1 MIEWA
6 ETLADLE
13 QARVALLG
21 RKGEIT
27 GLMRMM
33 GKIAPEERPI
43 LGKRANELRG
53 MAEGLLEARNADLKQ
68 ADMRA
73 RMSSEAV
80 DITLP
85 GARPRWATSIS
96 STRSSTRSRTC
107 SAVSAIPWRRA
118 RRSRRVTTISP
129 RSTPPWITRAA
140 PRAIRSTSPITP
152 PPGTALA
159 WQGSP
164 RATSLPCRPKPVGPL
179 SQRQPHGLRQ
189 RGRPGGGRVGAAAE
203 RALHGPACPEGERR
217 GADGTGMHVKADAG
231 RVQHGRDLL

>member
-53 MAEGLLEARNADLKQ
+53 MAEGLLEACKADLKR

-85 GARPRWATSIS
+85 GARPTLGHQHLINQIIDEIEDVFCGIGYTVEKGPQVETSYYYFTALNAPMDHPS
-96 STRSSTRSRTC
+96 RSARDTFYVADNAPPRHGTRMAGQPESDEPPLQ
-107 SAVSAIPWRRA
+107 AEA
-118 RRSRRVTTISP
+118 RGAALAE
-129 RSTPPWITRAA
+129 AA
-140 PRAIRSTSPITP
+140 PRASAARP
-152 PPGTALA
+152 PRRR
-159 WQGSP
+159 P
-164 RATSLPCRPKPVGPL
+164 R
-179 SQRQPHGLRQ
+179 
-189 RGRPGGGRVGAAAE
+189 RGRRRTCAA
-203 RALHGPACPEGERR
+203 RPRLSRR
-217 GADGTGMHVKADAG
+217 RTP
-231 RVQHGRDLL
+231 RR